1 MAWHR
6 VSQADFFFCC
16 GRTILFANGQR
27 TIRTAFWPSSF
38 SGEGRGDH
46 RAHTTCRD
54 CGTEV
59 GEYRCTDCLGGGEL
73 HCQHCLVQLAQTA
86 SLSSVYSGP
95 VAFFSHKTLKK
106 LGLRI
111 QLGHWGRDRIC
122 PKPQHAPGDDFV
134 IVDVSGVHEVGL
146 DYCGCGSGV
155 SQPIQLLCAG
165 LYPATTSYPRSASS
179 FNALRRFHLLSF
191 ESKCSAY
198 EFYYSLARETDNTGL
213 KPVKDRYHEF
223 LRMARQWR
231 HLEMLKRGA
240 RGHDPEGIANTQD
253 GELALLC
260 PACPHPGKN
269 LPPTGRIIRRRS
281 SGFLFALFLA
291 MDANFR
297 LRRKEVSS
305 EEKDPGLGKGWS
317 FFCEVKAYM
326 KHVKANWKQVQE
338 RSHCVAHDAVDKPD
352 REAWGT
358 ASSGIGAVD
367 CARHNMKRPNAVS
380 DLQLGERYLNMDYMF
395 FKSVKGTDLVRFFV
409 SYDIACQWHIN
420 IWVRMIGYK
429 NEDLMIRGGRKYMTF
444 LVPKFHLPAHIEACN
459 LRFSFNLTRYVGL
472 TDGEAPERGW
482 ADTNPLAR
490 STAEMG
496 PGSRRDTLNDHFND
510 WNYKKILLLG
520 KTMRERTLDAVPMM
534 METRETLADL
544 EKSFEG
550 ETLVVWREMLEAWE
564 ADAEKPNPFGSHK
577 KDEHLAQVRRE
588 LAEEAAG
595 IETLGAVHEEMHVTE
610 LVVMGLQLEDQQ
622 RVLRFDVSAT
632 GLHPT
637 DKERTAMVERTSKL
651 RRKIFTWMDIQ
662 KLFFPV
668 VETLRKREDEERAR
682 IAALQAVPSVKVYD
696 IALWLL
702 SALKRRQGGANPDDG
717 CTTNIL
723 LCEYHLRVG
732 QANEALHDVRRHLLV
747 RTHLYQVKDRFSR
760 GVKRNTRSKTKID
773 VVEECIRRAA
783 AQYRAAWAALKVLGA
798 RVGRREWEAT
808 LKELTPD
815 DVRGM
820 PRSEQGDA
828 IRQAGGSKKQSEAV
842 RKEKDSGVPC
852 SLQKQQRGSWTYTKH
867 FNFGE
872 MCSSIMEIMIQ
883 HTVCILWLWKN
894 SHI

>member
-1 MAWHR
+1 MSCR
-6 VSQADFFFCC
+6 KRKEEDYIVP
-16 GRTILFANGQR
+16 RETEEEQR
-27 TIRTAFWPSSF
+27 AVETGVPLRRPEVIWESTDDDPLRQWAEDHQDSF
-38 SGEGRGDH
+38 LAELLRGEGRGDH

-54 CGTEV
+54 
-59 GEYRCTDCLGGGEL
+59 YCLGGESCIVSIAWCNW
-73 HCQHCLVQLAQTA
+73 HRQLPFHRIQ
-86 SLSSVYSGP
+86 
-95 VAFFSHKTLKK
+95 TLKK

-155 SQPIQLLCAG
+155 SQPIQLL
-165 LYPATTSYPRSASS
+165 YPRSASS

-260 PACPHPGKN
+260 PA
-269 LPPTGRIIRRRS
+269 
-281 SGFLFALFLA
+281 FLFALFLA

-367 CARHNMKRPNAVS
+367 CACHNMKRPNAVAICS
-380 DLQLGERYLNMDYMF
+380 LGKGMEQEYAEYLNMDYMF

-459 LRFSFNLTRYVGL
+459 LRFSFNLTRY
-472 TDGEAPERGW
+472 RGW

-550 ETLVVWREMLEAWE
+550 ETLVAWREMLEAWE

-588 LAEEAAG
+588 LAEEAAAREAAG

-610 LVVMGLQLEDQQ
+610 LVAMGLQLEDQQ

-651 RRKIFTWMDIQ
+651 RRKIFAWMDIQ

-682 IAALQAVPSVKVYD
+682 IAALQAVPGVKY
-696 IALWLL
+696 
-702 SALKRRQGGANPDDG
+702 R
-717 CTTNIL
+717 
-723 LCEYHLRVG
+723 LRVG

-773 VVEECIRRAA
+773 VVEERIRRAA
-783 AQYRAAWAALKVLGA
+783 AQYRAAWAALK
-798 RVGRREWEAT
+798 WEAT

-820 PRSEQGDA
+820 PERPLSWIWLAQ
-828 IRQAGGSKKQSEAV
+828 RQARKPGDPEQEDEALRIEWAKTNARAMRWSEEV
-842 RKEKDSGVPC
+842 DLLEE
-852 SLQKQQRGSWTYTKH
+852 
-867 FNFGE
+867 E
-872 MCSSIMEIMIQ
+872 MCRVLQFLTWQADWWEAQVGRRELPDGPQLEGETAYALRQGRLKRKLGAKFTEMW
-883 HTVCILWLWKN
+883 TLN
-894 SHI
+894 TATYP